1 MAEHSPILKQTE
13 QFVRKL
19 FATDLSEEFKFHTL
33 GHTIEIVNSCRNIG
47 VAIGVSQSDM
57 EMLLIAA
64 WFHDV
69 GYTKTY
75 IGHEEI
81 SCQMVEEFLL
91 SLSYSQEKIETIKN
105 IILATKMPQNPH
117 TTLEKIIADADLFNL
132 GSKDFFVRNE
142 EIREELFLRLG
153 RTFTDEEWAI
163 SNLTL
168 LEKQQFWIPYVEN
181 SIRSQLNANID
192 QIKKSIGK

>member
-13 QFVRKL
+13 QFVRNL

-47 VAIGVSQSDM
+47 VAIDVSPSDM

-81 SCQMVEEFLL
+81 SCQMVEEFLQ
-91 SLSYSQEKIETIKN
+91 SLSYSQEKIDTIKN

-132 GSKDFFVRNE
+132 GSKEFFVRNE

-153 RTFTDEEWAI
+153 RTFTDEEWAK

-181 SIRSQLNANID
+181 SVRTQLNENIQ
-192 QIKKSIGK
+192 QIKRTLGS